1 MRREINL
8 QTGEVTIDADWTN
21 TDIPPPE
28 TPEEKTARIESEVDG
43 ALMTSPKD
51 KALVRVL
58 ADLLRAQQPALTVV
72 EARTAIRQS
81 FRDHYANI
89 IG

>member
-8 QTGEVTIDADWTN
+8 QTGEVTIDANWVGEA
-21 TDIPPPE
+21 PPAE
-28 TPEEKTARIESEVDG
+28 TAQEKAARIESEVDQS
-43 ALMTSPKD
+43 LLTSPKD
-51 KALVRVL
+51 RALVRVL
-58 ADLLRAQQPALTVV
+58 ADLLRAQNPGMTVSD
-72 EARTAIRQS
+72 ARAAIRTS